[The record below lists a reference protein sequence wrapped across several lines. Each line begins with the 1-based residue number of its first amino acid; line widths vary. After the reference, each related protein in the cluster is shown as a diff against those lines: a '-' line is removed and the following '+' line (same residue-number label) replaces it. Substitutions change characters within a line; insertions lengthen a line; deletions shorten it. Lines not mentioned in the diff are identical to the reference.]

1 MIKNRLIKNL
11 LIAFA
16 AALVVGFGMGFLNRL
31 ADPESSSVSPI
42 FPTITALVVFFVLQ
56 MLSGNRKE
64 VKVDDAGRQS
74 SLHATAPA
82 GQALLYIYREGFM
95 GKAVGWNV
103 ALDGALLAQ
112 LRSPRFTQTAL
123 SPGSHTLAASIGGF
137 AATQNKPAETTFDA
151 RSGEVIV
158 FAMKSKMG
166 AMSNTLIFV
175 READAPTALQKL
187 SKIPM
192 VAAERPAGI
201 AAA

>member
-1 MIKNRLIKNL
+1 MFKNRLIRNL

-16 AALVVGFGMGFLNRL
+16 VALVAGFAIGFLNRL
-31 ADPESSSVSPI
+31 ADPESSTISPI
-42 FPTITALVVFFVLQ
+42 FPMVIAILVFFVLQ

-64 VKVDDAGRQS
+64 VRVDDAARQS
-74 SLHATAPA
+74 SLHAAAPA

-103 ALDGALLAQ
+103 SLDGASLAQ
-112 LRSPRFTQTAL
+112 LRSPRFTQTTL
-123 SPGSHTLAASIGGF
+123 SPGSHTLAASLGGF

-151 RSGEVIV
+151 QPGEVIV

-175 READAPTALQKL
+175 REANAPTALQKL
-187 SKIPM
+187 SRIPM
-192 VAAERPAGI
+192 VAAERPAGTV
-201 AAA
+201 AA

>member
-1 MIKNRLIKNL
+1 MIKNRLIRNS

-16 AALVVGFGMGFLNRL
+16 VALVVGLGIGFLNRL
-31 ADPESSSVSPI
+31 ADPESPTISPI
-42 FPTITALVVFFVLQ
+42 FPTVIAILVFFVLQ

-64 VKVDDAGRQS
+64 VRVDDAGRQS

-82 GQALLYIYREGFM
+82 GQSLLYIYREGFV

-103 ALDGALLAQ
+103 SLDGASLAQ
-112 LRSPRFTQTAL
+112 LRSPRFTQTTL

-151 RSGEVIV
+151 QPGEMIV

-175 READAPTALQKL
+175 READPSAVMQKL
-187 SKIPM
+187 AKIPM
-192 VAAERPAGI
+192 VAPERPAGT